1 MPASLFGIIHSS
13 RNFADPAAWGKNQ
26 FNSAFPV
33 ALMSYLRSNEIPVPY
48 ICHTNSSSTE
58 LKEISMDEVFGT
70 TLQQDKLYFDFEAR
84 FDPYRNYV
92 HDEVEKIDLVVKEF
106 GTGRFLR
113 PLEIKLTTLPD
124 DGTSERDEE
133 GYGAEIVI
141 RSATM
146 RYLAIGMA
154 HSCLNDKEEVRAI
167 FEPSCGKI
175 RHWESIPEMTSARLK
190 ITNALE
196 LFLNRFAD
204 RQKPLLVQPVWKTIG
219 KTATLA
225 DNCLDVF
232 VWSDF
237 AVARLFMDTAKKGK
251 YENLIPRPHRA
262 ALRLARFL
270 YEWSVGGRVYQQPIY
285 DAMSYD
291 KQTDKEFAVSGRK
304 TNRYMTCARLT
315 RPIVTKQE
323 IKKIVLG
330 GGQHYLSPERRF
342 DAILYFSKDLF
353 DE

>member
-1 MPASLFGIIHSS
+1 MPASLFGIVHSS

-33 ALMSYLRSNEIPVPY
+33 ALMSYLRVNGIDAPY
-48 ICHTNSSSTE
+48 ICHTTSSSTE
-58 LKEISMDEVFGT
+58 LKKITLNEVFGT
-70 TLQQDKLYFDFEAR
+70 ELPQKELYFDFEAR
-84 FDPYRNYV
+84 FDPYKKFV
-92 HDEVEKIDLVVKEF
+92 HDEVEKIDLVVKEANS
-106 GTGRFLR
+106 GKFLR

-124 DGTSERDEE
+124 NGTSDRTEDK
-133 GYGAEIVI
+133 YGAEIVI

-154 HSCLNDKEEVRAI
+154 QSCLNVQEEVRAL
-167 FEPSCGKI
+167 FEPVCGKI
-175 RHWESIPEMTSARLK
+175 RHWESIPEMVEARPK
-190 ITNALE
+190 IAKALE
-196 LFLNRFAD
+196 TFLNSFAG
-204 RQKPLLVQPVWKTIG
+204 RQRPLLVQPVWKTIG

-237 AVARLFMDTAKKGK
+237 ATARLFMDTVKAGK
-251 YENLIPRPHRA
+251 SDNAISRPQRA

-270 YEWSVGGRVYQQPIY
+270 YEWSVGGKVYQQPIY

-291 KQTDKEFAVSGRK
+291 TQTDKEFAVSGQK
-304 TNRYMTCARLT
+304 THRYMACARLT
-315 RPIVTKQE
+315 KPIVTKQE
-323 IKKIVLG
+323 IKKIILG